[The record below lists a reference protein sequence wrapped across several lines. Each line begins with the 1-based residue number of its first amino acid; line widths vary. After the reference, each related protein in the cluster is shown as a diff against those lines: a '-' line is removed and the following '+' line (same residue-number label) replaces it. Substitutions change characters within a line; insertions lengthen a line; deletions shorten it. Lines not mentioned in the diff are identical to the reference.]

1 MIGRGERDTVKMP
14 GSTSVSGS
22 PYAVAVLL
30 PCYNEA
36 SAIGRVVADFLKALP
51 DALIYVCDNSSS
63 DGTALNASEAGAL
76 VLREGRKGK
85 GHVVRRMFADVDA
98 DIYVLADGDG
108 TYDATAA
115 VKLISLL
122 VEGRLDFVNGAR
134 VPANGAVYRRG
145 HKIGNLLLSGLV
157 RQFFGRQFA
166 DMLSGYKVFSR
177 RFVKSFPAM
186 SRGFEI
192 ETELTVHA
200 LELRMPSAEIGT
212 RYIERPQGSSSKLK
226 TFRDGIRIFWL
237 IGKLVRYE
245 RPMLF
250 YGSLA
255 LLLIVCAVVLG
266 IPIVAEFA
274 ETGLV
279 PRLPTAVLCTGLVI
293 LGVLSMFTG
302 IILDLVTRTR
312 QELKRLIYLSIPLRF

>member
-1 MIGRGERDTVKMP
+1 MTLRGKQDVTKPP
-14 GSTSVSGS
+14 GSSSASSS
-22 PYAVAVLL
+22 PCGIAVLL
-30 PCYNEA
+30 PCFNEA
-36 SAIGRVVADFLKALP
+36 STIGGVVADFFNAVP
-51 DALIYVCDNSSS
+51 GARIYICDNSSS
-63 DGTALNASEAGAL
+63 DGTALVASDAGAL
-76 VLREGRKGK
+76 VLHEGRKGK
-85 GHVVRRMFADVDA
+85 GHVVRRMFADIDA
-98 DIYVLADGDG
+98 EIYVLADGDG
-108 TYDATAA
+108 TYDTTAA
-115 VKLISLL
+115 SKLISLL

-134 VPANGAVYRRG
+134 LPANGEAYRRG

-166 DMLSGYKVFSR
+166 DMLSGYKVLSR

-226 TFRDGIRIFWL
+226 TFSDGIRIFWL

-245 RPMLF
+245 RPLLF

-255 LLLIVCAVVLG
+255 LLLLASAVALG
-266 IPIVAEFA
+266 VPIVAEFA

-279 PRLPTAVLCTGLVI
+279 PRLP
-293 LGVLSMFTG
+293 
-302 IILDLVTRTR
+302 
-312 QELKRLIYLSIPLRF
+312 